1 MQTVRLY
8 TVDLTK
14 VRGKGQF
21 KCPKCGTKI
30 SPDDTSERMYT
41 ICETVMKG
49 ESLDKLVLQCNTCR
63 SQIHLTGFRVLD
75 KIRC

>member
-1 MQTVRLY
+1 MHAVRFY

-41 ICETVMKG
+41 IRETVMKG
-49 ESLDKLVLQCNTCR
+49 ESLDKLILQCNTCR
-63 SQIHLTGFRVLD
+63 SQIRLTGFTVLD
-75 KIRC
+75 RIRC

>member
-1 MQTVRLY
+1 MQAVRLY

-21 KCPKCGTKI
+21 KCPKCGAKI

-49 ESLDKLVLQCNTCR
+49 ESLDKLVLQCNTCK
-63 SQIHLTGFRVLD
+63 SQIQLTGFTVLNR
-75 KIRC
+75 IRC